1 MGGMAYAD
9 EVMTK
14 RVHQVKKPGRA
25 IGIPPRRCKSIE
37 MGNFRGIHRRY
48 RALRMKLIIPE
59 IPGHAL
65 KEETEV
71 ALRGT
76 TNHCQRVGIL
86 HQLGG
91 VDIIDEI
98 WITEQ
103 ACLACQR

>member
-1 MGGMAYAD
+1 
-9 EVMTK
+9 
-14 RVHQVKKPGRA
+14 
-25 IGIPPRRCKSIE
+25 
-37 MGNFRGIHRRY
+37 
-48 RALRMKLIIPE
+48 MKLIIPE

-103 ACLACQR
+103 LVWRVSQPRSLGRHAQRRTIIIKTLPRTQNKRTANPALTSVL